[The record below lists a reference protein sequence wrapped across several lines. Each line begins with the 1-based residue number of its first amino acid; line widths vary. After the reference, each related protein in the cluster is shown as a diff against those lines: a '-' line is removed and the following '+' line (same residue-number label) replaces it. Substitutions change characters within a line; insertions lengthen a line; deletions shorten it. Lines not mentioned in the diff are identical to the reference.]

1 MFLIMFCTLCIRD
14 GITGWKLTDFTYQ
27 LLMKPLFLGMMYLQA
42 HGEIPDN
49 SVGQMQGGVGQ

>member
-1 MFLIMFCTLCIRD
+1 MFCTLCIRD

-42 HGEIPDN
+42 HGEIPGD